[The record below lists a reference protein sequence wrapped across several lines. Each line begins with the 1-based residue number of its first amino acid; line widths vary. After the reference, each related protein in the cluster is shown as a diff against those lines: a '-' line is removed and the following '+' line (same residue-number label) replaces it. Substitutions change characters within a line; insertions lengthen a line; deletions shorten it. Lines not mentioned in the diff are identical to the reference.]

1 MMRAISRLFMIYSL
15 SGKLLHKKQH
25 FIVVEV
31 GGVGFRVTV
40 PETVSQEL
48 PPVGGAVSLF
58 THMHV
63 REDALDLYGFKT
75 ERELSLF
82 TSLIS
87 ISGIGPKSGINIMNV
102 AQVDQL
108 VAAINEGRTE
118 LLVKASGIGKKT
130 AERVILELKGKLDFG
145 GSSKT
150 ISLMEGDIDLEET
163 LVGLGFTKQQAKATV
178 SRIDPAIKGFNERL
192 KEALKK
198 KN

>member
-1 MMRAISRLFMIYSL
+1 MIYSL
-15 SGKLLHKKQH
+15 SGKLLHKKQQ
-25 FIVVEV
+25 FIVVDV

-40 PETVSQEL
+40 PETVNQEL
-48 PPVGGAVSLF
+48 PAVGVAVSLF

-75 ERELSLF
+75 EKELSLF
-82 TSLIS
+82 ESLIS

-108 VAAINEGRTE
+108 VAAINEGRME

-178 SRIDPAIKGFNERL
+178 SRIDPSIKGFNERL

-198 KN
+198 K

>member
-1 MMRAISRLFMIYSL
+1 MIYTI
-15 SGKLLHKKQH
+15 SGKLLHKMLH
-25 FIVVEV
+25 FVVIET
-31 GGVGFRVTV
+31 GGLGLRVTV
-40 PETVSQEL
+40 PETVYQEL
-48 PPVGGAVSLF
+48 PPVGSLTSLF
-58 THMHV
+58 THLHV

-75 ERELSLF
+75 EKELSLF
-82 TSLIS
+82 ESLIS

-130 AERVILELKGKLDFG
+130 AERVILELKGKLNFG
-145 GSSKT
+145 DSIRT
-150 ISLMEGDIDLEET
+150 LSLMEGDIDLEET

-178 SRIDPAIKGFNERL
+178 SRIDPNIKGFNERL

-198 KN
+198 K

>member
-1 MMRAISRLFMIYSL
+1 MIYSL

-25 FIVVEV
+25 FIVLEV
-31 GGVGFRVTV
+31 GGVGFRVVV
-40 PETVSQEL
+40 PETVSAEL
-48 PPVGGAVSLF
+48 PAVGGSVALF
-58 THMHV
+58 THLHV
-63 REDALDLYGFKT
+63 REDALDLYGFKN

-82 TSLIS
+82 ESLIS

-102 AQVDQL
+102 AQIDQL
-108 VAAINEGRTE
+108 IAAINEGRTE

-145 GSSKT
+145 DGSKKT
-150 ISLMEGDIDLEET
+150 LSLMEGDIDLEET
-163 LVGLGFTKQQAKATV
+163 LVGLGFTKQQAKAAV
-178 SRIDPAIKGFNERL
+178 SRIDPSIKGFNERL